1 MLALALATVLIAAPQ
16 TKIILHCNGHTT
28 EGYPTDR
35 TVELS
40 SRGAIVDASFYD
52 LSVGDTSYLMEGPS
66 VLKMAGVVPTEIEIN
81 RITGA
86 YQIYSMPWTDDRKR
100 TEAGKCA
107 KASPLF

>member
-16 TKIILHCNGHTT
+16 AKVILHCNGYTT

-40 SRGAIVDASFYD
+40 SRGAIVDTSFYD
-52 LSVGDTSYLMEGPS
+52 LSVGDTSYSMEGPS
-66 VLKMAGVVPTEIEIN
+66 VLKMAGIVPTEIEIN

-86 YQIYSMPWTDDRKR
+86 YQIYSMPRTDRKR
-100 TEAGKCA
+100 TEAGRCA